1 MCQAY
6 AWGLNHRYRVHA
18 PSHIRSV
25 YFTRYAVSH
34 DGPSARLHPTPH
46 PVHRNP
52 LRRVRHIKHML
63 LTPLPFEL
71 KLHQIHLGQG
81 IRVALGAEGYT
92 LDWLQD
98 GVAALHALRT
108 ESFDLLLL
116 DLGLPRLDGL
126 DLLQQLRAEQHD
138 LPVLILT
145 ARDGTAERIAGLDA
159 GADDYLVKPFDV
171 EELKARV
178 RALLRRSQGRAQ
190 PLLEHAG
197 ISLDPATQQ
206 VRYQDAEII
215 VTPMEYQLLHQLL
228 VRPGKVVTRERL
240 SRALYGWQDRVESN
254 TLEVLIHNLR
264 KKLST
269 ELIRTVRG
277 VGYVLVL
284 TP

>member
-1 MCQAY
+1 MRRNIFAEI
-6 AWGLNHRYRVHA
+6 AKAR
-18 PSHIRSV
+18 
-25 YFTRYAVSH
+25 TRHDAAVSYR
-34 DGPSARLHPTPH
+34 DFVMRL
-46 PVHRNP
+46 
-52 LRRVRHIKHML
+52 L
-63 LTPLPFEL
+63 LVEDDRA
-71 KLHQIHLGQG
+71 LGQG

-98 GVAALHALRT
+98 GLAALHALRT

-126 DLLQQLRAEQHD
+126 DVLQQLRAEQHD
-138 LPVLILT
+138 VPVLILT

-190 PLLEHAG
+190 PMLEHAG

-206 VRYQDAEII
+206 VRYQEADII
-215 VTPMEYQLLHQLL
+215 VTPMEYQLLHQLM

-277 VGYVLVL
+277 VGYVLAL
-284 TP
+284 KP